1 MLDRTTHTPGSRLL
15 FNLACLVVVIF
26 GLRAG
31 ASILVPIALALFLTI
46 LSLPL
51 MVWLRANRVPSA
63 LAVLVT
69 VLVNIGVLGFFVL
82 VASQSLTEF
91 RIALPRYVEQF
102 QALISSTLI
111 ALEERGVPTSD
122 LVLTDLMNPESVINL
137 VSGALRGI
145 AWTVSNIFLVLII
158 MVFMLAETA
167 VFPAKL
173 RAVLGQKD
181 ADLSHFAKVTYE
193 VQQYLGIKTI
203 VSIITGASVGVWLW
217 MLGVDFPLFWG
228 LVAFLFNY
236 IPSIGSILASI
247 PPILL
252 ALLQFGVGRALL
264 VMLGYLVVNILLGNI
279 IEPNLL
285 GRRLGLSTVV
295 VILSL
300 VFWGWVWGP
309 IGMLLAL
316 PMTMIV
322 KIMLENTR
330 DLQWIAVLLGK
341 PPQPESSARE
351 GSAAVGAEHA

>member
-1 MLDRTTHTPGSRLL
+1 MLDRANQTPGSTLL
-15 FNLACLVVVIF
+15 FNLACLVVVVF

-31 ASILVPIALALFLTI
+31 ASVLVPVALALFLTI
-46 LSLPL
+46 LSLPF
-51 MVWLRANRVPSA
+51 MVWLRANRVPA
-63 LAVLVT
+63 PLAVFLT
-69 VLVNIGVLGFFVL
+69 VLINIGVLGFFIL

-91 RIALPRYVEQF
+91 RLVLPRYVEQL
-102 QALISSTLI
+102 QGLI
-111 ALEERGVPTSD
+111 ASVLLTLQERGVPVAD
-122 LVLTDLMNPESVINL
+122 LVLMDLLNPEAVINL

-145 AWTVSNIFLVLII
+145 AWMVSNIFLVLII

-173 RAVLGQKD
+173 RAVLGKQD

-193 VQQYLGIKTI
+193 VQQYLGIKTV
-203 VSIITGASVGVWLW
+203 VSLATGITVGVWLW
-217 MLGVDFPLFWG
+217 LLGVDFPVFWG
-228 LVAFLFNY
+228 LIAFLFNY

-252 ALLQFGVGRALL
+252 ALLQFGVGHALL
-264 VMLGYLVVNILLGNI
+264 VMLGFLVVNIVLGNI

-309 IGMLLAL
+309 VGMLLAL

-341 PPQPESSARE
+341 PPQPRNPAPDAT
-351 GSAAVGAEHA
+351 AAVSAEGA

>member
-1 MLDRTTHTPGSRLL
+1 MLDRANHTPGSRLL
-15 FNLACLVVVIF
+15 FNLACLVVVVF

-51 MVWLRANRVPSA
+51 MVWLRANRIPSPV
-63 LAVLVT
+63 AVFLT
-69 VLVNIGVLGFFVL
+69 VLVNIGVLGFFIL

-91 RIALPRYVEQF
+91 RLVLPRYVEQL
-102 QALISSTLI
+102 QGLI
-111 ALEERGVPTSD
+111 ASVLITLQERGVPTAD
-122 LVLTDLMNPESVINL
+122 LVLTDLLNPEAVINL

-173 RAVLGQKD
+173 RAVLGRQD

-193 VQQYLGIKTI
+193 VQQYLGIKTV
-203 VSIITGASVGVWLW
+203 VSLFTGVTVGVWLW
-217 MLGVDFPLFWG
+217 LLGVDFPVFWG

-264 VMLGYLVVNILLGNI
+264 VMLGFLVVNVMLGNI

-309 IGMLLAL
+309 VGMLLAL

-330 DLQWIAVLLGK
+330 DLQWVAVLLGK
-341 PPQPESSARE
+341 PPQSQNPPRE
-351 GSAAVGAEHA
+351 ATAAVGAEGA